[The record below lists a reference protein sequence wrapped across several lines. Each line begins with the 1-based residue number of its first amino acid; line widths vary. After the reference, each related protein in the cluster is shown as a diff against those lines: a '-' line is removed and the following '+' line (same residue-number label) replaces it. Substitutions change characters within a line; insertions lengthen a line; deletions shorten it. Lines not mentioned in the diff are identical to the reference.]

1 MSSHSGFL
9 RSDKPIGT
17 ALLKLD
23 KLETQSEIREIVEVS
38 DKSQEGVLQVSL
50 DPQSATCEPVNV
62 RNFNPRIR

>member
-38 DKSQEGVLQVSL
+38 DKSQEGVLQVS
-50 DPQSATCEPVNV
+50 PATCEPVNV
-62 RNFNPRIR
+62 CNFNPCFR